1 MSDLIL
7 YHGGRTTP
15 VCREIAAD
23 EVSAR
28 REAAASLVK
37 VPVSAADLSTVY
49 RWGDGALTPL
59 SGPMDSETFNRV
71 LDEAVIEYEGKKYAW
86 TIPLSLPVT
95 EEQAKTLKVGQEVA
109 LVAESGEEIEILVDP
124 HAGARFHGSLLARL
138 RQIHLKSRGKHECG
152 SDHKEDEQQEY
163 HIGHRCHI
171 EHRHH
176 IMLSS

>member
-28 REAAASLVK
+28 LEAAASLVK

-71 LDEAVIEYEGKKYAW
+71 LDEAVIEYEGKKYA
-86 TIPLSLPVT
+86 
-95 EEQAKTLKVGQEVA
+95 
-109 LVAESGEEIEILVDP
+109 
-124 HAGARFHGSLLARL
+124 
-138 RQIHLKSRGKHECG
+138 
-152 SDHKEDEQQEY
+152 
-163 HIGHRCHI
+163 
-171 EHRHH
+171 
-176 IMLSS
+176 

>member
-15 VCREIAAD
+15 ICREIAAD

-109 LVAESGEEIEILVDP
+109 LVSENGEIVATLKISDVFPWDK
-124 HAGARFHGSLLARL
+124 ARY
-138 RQIHLKSRGKHECG
+138 LKSVYLTDRT
-152 SDHKEDEQQEY
+152 DHPGADMALVHDAAY
-163 HIGHRCHI
+163 T
-171 EHRHH
+171 
-176 IMLSS
+176 